1 MVWKDKHG
9 REEIFVHP
17 DILSG
22 KAGKAQFR
30 ITSPAPDRDASGPS
44 DGPATDADTSRKRAS
59 AEQKNRRPPKGVP
72 PTLAVQS
79 Q

>member
-9 REEIFVHP
+9 REEVFVHP

-30 ITSPAPDRDASGPS
+30 ITSPAPAPDRDGSGLP
-44 DGPATDADTSRKRAS
+44 DGPTADADTNRNRAS
-59 AEQKNRRPPKGVP
+59 AE
-72 PTLAVQS
+72 
-79 Q
+79 